1 MNILLFGSGGQVGWE
16 LVRTLQPLGSVHAYD
31 FPAADFSRPE
41 TLRQMVRGVNP
52 QVIVNAAAHT
62 AVDRAED
69 EPELS
74 QLINAESPA
83 VLAEE
88 ACRTNALLVHYS
100 TDYVFDGTKPDAY
113 SEEDEPNPLGV
124 YGRTKLAG
132 EKAIAA
138 SGCRYLI
145 FRTSWVFGAR
155 GQNFLKTMLRL
166 AEGRPELRV
175 IDDQHGAPTGSRM
188 LAEAT
193 TAVLNR
199 ISVMQESAWNTG
211 VYHMTCSGVT
221 SWFGF
226 TRTIFEEA
234 CRLGLLKE
242 AVVPKLI
249 PIATH
254 EYPLKA
260 ARPANSVL
268 SNEKLRKTFGIS
280 MPAWDVCVRQV
291 IDELTLHTE
300 QSRAE

>member
-16 LVRTLQPLGSVHAYD
+16 LVRTLQPLGNVHACD

-41 TLRQMVRGVNP
+41 TLRQIVRDVNP
-52 QVIVNAAAHT
+52 EVIVNAAAHT

-74 QLINAESPA
+74 QLINAEAPG

-88 ACRTNALLVHYS
+88 AGRNNALLVHYS
-100 TDYVFDGTKPDAY
+100 TDYVFDGTKPEAY

-145 FRTSWVFGAR
+145 FRTSWVYGAR
-155 GQNFLKTMLRL
+155 GQNFLKTILRL
-166 AEGRPELRV
+166 ADGRPELRV
-175 IDDQHGAPTGSRM
+175 IDDQHGAPTWSRM

-193 TAVLNR
+193 AAVLNR
-199 ISVMQESAWNTG
+199 ISVMPESAWNSG

-226 TRTIFEEA
+226 TQKIHEEA
-234 CRLGLLKE
+234 CQSGVLKE
-242 AVVPKLI
+242 NVLPKLI

-268 SNEKLRKTFGIS
+268 SNDKLQKTFGIS
-280 MPAWDVCVRQV
+280 MSAWDVCVRLV
-291 IDELTLHTE
+291 LDELTLCTE
-300 QSRAE
+300 QSRAQ